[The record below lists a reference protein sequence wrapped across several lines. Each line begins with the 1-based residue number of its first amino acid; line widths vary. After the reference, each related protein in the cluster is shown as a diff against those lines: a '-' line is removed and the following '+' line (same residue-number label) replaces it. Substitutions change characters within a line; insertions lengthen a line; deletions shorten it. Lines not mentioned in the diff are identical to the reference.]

1 MGKYKISITR
11 PAWIVESYEVTLDSS
26 ESPHFLKKSGG
37 KLDNKD
43 VEFLLDDNAIQL
55 TTEVSTH
62 MDEDERRLF
71 GFEVY
76 LDEIEKEGKWAKNH

>member
-1 MGKYKISITR
+1 MEKYKISITR
-11 PAWIVESYEVTLDSS
+11 PAWIVESYEVTLDSA

-37 KLDNKD
+37 KLDNHE
-43 VEFLLDDNAIQL
+43 VEYLLDDNAVQL

-62 MDEDERRLF
+62 MDEEERKLF

-76 LDEIEKEGKWAKNH
+76 LEEIERREI